1 MVELESSPPSCA
13 MSCRSAAQFVPLF
26 VRHLKDQSSLVSK
39 VSYQGSA
46 QCRAALTRSASWF
59 SQPPSV
65 FPDTTKAVPRDPQ
78 AQSAMLKEL
87 NNRNDGRSKQRVV
100 GLFESGQVSM
110 TESNLCEYVR
120 ALSGLDKLNESA
132 LMSVLKRGAAV
143 SAGQP
148 PSGSGYQDA
157 SSSSGDSGV
166 LGSEER
172 PLFMRAADRSA
183 WEHMWAT
190 LRSLV
195 VTFAVLWGIAWFL
208 EERAAGMTKPF
219 LHSPDLKPQ
228 RPTDT
233 KFEDVKGVDEA
244 KEELVEVVEYLK
256 NPSHFTKLG
265 GKLPKGILLVGPPG
279 TLPAVCGLQ

>member
-1 MVELESSPPSCA
+1 
-13 MSCRSAAQFVPLF
+13 MSCRSAAQFVPLII
-26 VRHLKDQSSLVSK
+26 RHLKDQPSLVSQ

-46 QCRAALTRSASWF
+46 QCRAALARSASWF
-59 SQPPSV
+59 SHPPS
-65 FPDTTKAVPRDPQ
+65 FLSDAPKVPRDPQ
-78 AQSAMLKEL
+78 AQSVMLREL

-120 ALSGLDKLNESA
+120 ALSGLDKLNENA
-132 LMSVLKRGAAV
+132 LMAVLRRGAAV
-143 SAGQP
+143 SASQP
-148 PSGSGYQDA
+148 SSGSGFQDA
-157 SSSSGDSGV
+157 STPAGESAV
-166 LGSEER
+166 LGSEEK

-256 NPSHFTKLG
+256 NPGHFTKLG
-265 GKLPKGILLVGPPG
+265 GKLPKGILLVLSLIHISEPTRPY
-279 TLPAVCGLQ
+279 

>member
-1 MVELESSPPSCA
+1 
-13 MSCRSAAQFVPLF
+13 
-26 VRHLKDQSSLVSK
+26 
-39 VSYQGSA
+39 
-46 QCRAALTRSASWF
+46 
-59 SQPPSV
+59 
-65 FPDTTKAVPRDPQ
+65 
-78 AQSAMLKEL
+78 MLREL
-87 NNRNDGRSKQRVV
+87 NNRNDGRSKQSVV
-100 GLFESGQVSM
+100 RLFESGQVLM

-132 LMSVLKRGAAV
+132 LMSVLRRGAAV
-143 SAGQP
+143 SASQP
-148 PSGSGYQDA
+148 LVDGGRQA
-157 SSSSGDSGV
+157 AGEAGV

-190 LRSLV
+190 LRSLI

-256 NPSHFTKLG
+256 NPTYFTKLG

-279 TLPAVCGLQ
+279 ARPTCF

>member
-1 MVELESSPPSCA
+1 
-13 MSCRSAAQFVPLF
+13 
-26 VRHLKDQSSLVSK
+26 
-39 VSYQGSA
+39 
-46 QCRAALTRSASWF
+46 
-59 SQPPSV
+59 
-65 FPDTTKAVPRDPQ
+65 
-78 AQSAMLKEL
+78 MLREL

-132 LMSVLKRGAAV
+132 LMAVLKRGAAV
-143 SAGQP
+143 SASQP
-148 PSGSGYQDA
+148 MATDHVESGSPVGEP
-157 SSSSGDSGV
+157 GV
-166 LGSEER
+166 LGSEDR

-190 LRSLV
+190 VRSLV
-195 VTFAVLWGIAWFL
+195 ITFAVLWGIAWFL
-208 EERAAGMTKPF
+208 EERASGMTKPF

-233 KFEDVKGVDEA
+233 KFDDVKGVDEA

-256 NPSHFTKLG
+256 NPNMFTKLG

-279 TLPAVCGLQ
+279 TFPASSCLL

>member
-1 MVELESSPPSCA
+1 MT
-13 MSCRSAAQFVPLF
+13 CRSAAQTLFPLF
-26 VRHLKDQSSLVSK
+26 IRRLKDQPSILSKSS
-39 VSYQGSA
+39 G
-46 QCRAALTRSASWF
+46 AASTVLARSVHSWF
-59 SQPPSV
+59 PQPPSYH
-65 FPDTTKAVPRDPQ
+65 PDAAKVPRDPQ
-78 AQSAMLKEL
+78 AQSTMLREL
-87 NNRNDGRSKQRVV
+87 NNRNDGRSKQHVV

-110 TESNLCEYVR
+110 TEANLCEYVR

-132 LMSVLKRGAAV
+132 LMAVLKRGAAV
-143 SAGQP
+143 SASQP
-148 PSGSGYQDA
+148 LAREDGKPL
-157 SSSSGDSGV
+157 GDSGV
-166 LGSEER
+166 IGSEER
-172 PLFMRAADRSA
+172 PLFMKTADRSA

-233 KFEDVKGVDEA
+233 KFDDVKGVDEA

-256 NPSHFTKLG
+256 NPNHFTKLG

-279 TLPAVCGLQ
+279 TP